1 MKLALFGFGG
11 HAREVAAQ
19 INSPVTFFTDKEF
32 FDENTY
38 NISQFDPTEFTLMIA
53 IGDSNKRKEIV
64 DKLPKETKFF
74 TFIHPT
80 AQIMGKDVEIG
91 VGSFIGANSIL
102 TTNIKIGQHAVL
114 NRAVHIGHDC
124 VIGDYFSAMPGAI
137 VSGNVLI
144 GNNCY
149 LGTNSSIKEKTEI
162 TSNVIVGSNATVV
175 NNIGV
180 GGIYVGVPAKILIK

>member
-19 INSPVTFFTDKEF
+19 INSPVTFFVDKEF

-149 LGTNSSIKEKTEI
+149 LGTNSSIKEKIEI

>member
-19 INSPVTFFTDKEF
+19 INSPVVFFTDKEF

-38 NISQFDPTEFTLMIA
+38 KISQFDPTEFTLMIA

-124 VIGDYFSAMPGAI
+124 VIGDYFSSMPGSI
-137 VSGNVLI
+137 VSGNVSI
-144 GNNCY
+144 GDRVY
-149 LGTNSSIKEKTEI
+149 LGTNSSIREKININSDVTIGMNGCVVEDIKET
-162 TSNVIVGSNATVV
+162 
-175 NNIGV
+175 
-180 GGIYVGVPAKILIK
+180 GIYVGVPVKKIK